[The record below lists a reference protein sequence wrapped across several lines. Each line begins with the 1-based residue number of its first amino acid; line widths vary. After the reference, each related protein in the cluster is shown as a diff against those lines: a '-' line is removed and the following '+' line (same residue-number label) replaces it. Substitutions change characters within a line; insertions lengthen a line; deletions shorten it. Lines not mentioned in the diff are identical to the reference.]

1 MCTALTGSLQIIR
14 FHNNV
19 SIIDDK
25 MWDIDILLSCLVLH
39 LLLHSLLQ
47 GMRGQLRAEG
57 EHNKG

>member
-39 LLLHSLLQ
+39 LFVTFSVT
-47 GMRGQLRAEG
+47 GDEGTAES
-57 EHNKG
+57 